1 MVDISVNKMNESLSG
16 VVDSVSGLAGPWGTI
31 VLAVISIGAGI
42 FTAMSYWRKFSL
54 GGAETDARINSLSD
68 LQEIIAAE
76 RLENA
81 SLKKENQELKERA
94 DRFAAERNELY
105 VKMGEMSGEIRA
117 LKQEVEGL
125 KRVITKGDSNGR

>member
-1 MVDISVNKMNESLSG
+1 MNESLSG
-16 VVDSVSGLAGPWGTI
+16 VADSVSGLAGPWGTLVFAI
-31 VLAVISIGAGI
+31 ISIGAGV
-42 FTAMSYWRKFSL
+42 FAAMSFWRKFSL

-94 DRFAAERNELY
+94 DKFAAERNELY

-117 LKQEVEGL
+117 LKQQVESL
-125 KRVITKGDSNGR
+125 KNLITKGGDNGQ

>member
-1 MVDISVNKMNESLSG
+1 MDDISVNKMNESLSG
-16 VVDSVSGLAGPWGTI
+16 VADSVSGLAGPWGTLVFAI
-31 VLAVISIGAGI
+31 ISIGAGV
-42 FTAMSYWRKFSL
+42 FAAMSFWRKFSL

-117 LKQEVEGL
+117 LKQQVESL
-125 KRVITKGDSNGR
+125 KNLITKGGDNGQ